1 MEPRVSREVMTAVT
15 LKELVTVDGSRLS
28 LRVSARK
35 GKKQKYMRDLLPHLF
50 QERPRVRT
58 NHTMP
63 HLLGDQA
70 MDLTADNTEGRMLQ
84 AARVLHAH
92 LMETWQLEPVKR
104 SRKWNLHFSLT
115 LTNSEGLV
123 VSEVTVL
130 NWTENSMRDYLKI
143 AAKSRK
149 LTTHDEL
156 FSSALLLKQGSK

>member
-15 LKELVTVDGSRLS
+15 LKELVTVDGYRLS

-35 GKKQKYMRDLLPHLF
+35 GKKHKYMRNLLPHLF
-50 QERPRVRT
+50 QERPILRT

-70 MDLTADNTEGRMLQ
+70 VDLSADNTEGRMLQ

-92 LMETWQLEPVKR
+92 LMETWQLKPVKR
-104 SRKWNLHFSLT
+104 RRKWNLHFSLT
-115 LTNSEGLV
+115 LTNPEGLV
-123 VSEVTVL
+123 VSEVSVL
-130 NWTENSMRDYLKI
+130 DWTQESMHDYLKI
-143 AAKSRK
+143 AANARR

-156 FSSALLLKQGSK
+156 LSSALLLEQRSD

>member
-35 GKKQKYMRDLLPHLF
+35 GRKQKYMRDLLPHLF

-58 NHTMP
+58 NYTMP

-70 MDLTADNTEGRMLQ
+70 MDLTADNTEERMLQ
-84 AARVLHAH
+84 AARVLRAH
-92 LMETWQLEPVKR
+92 LRETWQLQPAKR
-104 SRKWNLHFSLT
+104 LRKWNLHFTLT

-130 NWTENSMRDYLKI
+130 NWTEESMHAYLAV
-143 AAKSRK
+143 AARARR

-156 FSSALLLKQGSK
+156 FSSALLLEQGSR

>member
-15 LKELVTVDGSRLS
+15 LKELVTVEGFRLS

-58 NHTMP
+58 KYSLP

-70 MDLTADNTEGRMLQ
+70 VDLSVDNMEGRMLQ

-92 LMETWQLEPVKR
+92 LMETWQLQPAKR
-104 SRKWNLHFSLT
+104 LRKWNLHFSLT
-115 LTNSEGLV
+115 LTNPEGLV
-123 VSEVTVL
+123 VSEVPVL
-130 NWTENSMRDYLKI
+130 NWTECSMHAYLKV
-143 AAKSRK
+143 AANARR
-149 LTTHDEL
+149 LATHDEL
-156 FSSALLLKQGSK
+156 FSSALLLQQKPE

>member
-15 LKELVTVDGSRLS
+15 LKELVTVDNYRLS

-35 GKKQKYMRDLLPHLF
+35 GRKHKYMRDLLPHLF
-50 QERPRVRT
+50 QERPRLRT
-58 NHTMP
+58 NYTMP

-70 MDLTADNTEGRMLQ
+70 MDLTVDNTEGRMLQ

-92 LMETWQLEPVKR
+92 LMETWLLEPVKR

-115 LTNSEGLV
+115 LTNPEGLV
-123 VSEVTVL
+123 VSEVPVL
-130 NWTENSMRDYLKI
+130 NWTEESMHDYLKV
-143 AAKSRK
+143 ASRAKR

-156 FSSALLLKQGSK
+156 FSSALFLEQRPG